1 MKAKLFLIILLL
13 LILFPQ
19 GILAEEAELL
29 PDLSALEDAVNEL
42 DDSFE
47 NVFSLKELWDSA
59 LKGNISF
66 DFSSVFQGLLQIL
79 FGELNHFS
87 FLLGQ
92 LLLLGIIG
100 AVLNVFSDGFS
111 GGAASKTGKYVIYLA
126 FLLIAIKNFH
136 FALDLGTETIQHAA
150 NFLYALL
157 PIILS
162 SFAFTGGTMASAIV
176 QPSVIAVITVFMG
189 ILERFFLPLLM
200 LMAALTICSHLT
212 DKYSFDKFRDLI
224 RNVILISL
232 GFLMMIFTG
241 VLGLSGLAAGTVDGL
256 AAKSVKMA
264 AGNFIPLVGG
274 YISDAFDS
282 ILGAGM
288 ILRSSIG
295 IFGVI
300 AVAMIII
307 VPALRIL
314 IMSFLFKL
322 AGAVLQPFS
331 NDEFSNALSDFS
343 SVLTLLFALVVVT
356 GLLFFFLIICILAV
370 STMTMMFR

>member
-1 MKAKLFLIILLL
+1 
-13 LILFPQ
+13 
-19 GILAEEAELL
+19 
-29 PDLSALEDAVNEL
+29 
-42 DDSFE
+42 
-47 NVFSLKELWDSA
+47 
-59 LKGNISF
+59 
-66 DFSSVFQGLLQIL
+66 
-79 FGELNHFS
+79 
-87 FLLGQ
+87 
-92 LLLLGIIG
+92 
-100 AVLNVFSDGFS
+100 
-111 GGAASKTGKYVIYLA
+111 
-126 FLLIAIKNFH
+126 
-136 FALDLGTETIQHAA
+136 
-150 NFLYALL
+150 
-157 PIILS
+157 
-162 SFAFTGGTMASAIV
+162 
-176 QPSVIAVITVFMG
+176 
-189 ILERFFLPLLM
+189 
-200 LMAALTICSHLT
+200 
-212 DKYSFDKFRDLI
+212 
-224 RNVILISL
+224 
-232 GFLMMIFTG
+232 MMIFTG

>member
-1 MKAKLFLIILLL
+1 MKAKLFFIILLL
-13 LILFPQ
+13 LISFPQ
-19 GILAEEAELL
+19 TVFAAESEML

-42 DDSFE
+42 DDSLDD
-47 NVFSLKELWDSA
+47 VFSVKELWESA
-59 LKGNISF
+59 LKGDISF
-66 DFSSVFQGLLQIL
+66 DFLSFFRGLLKIL
-79 FGELNHFS
+79 FRELQSFS
-87 FLLGQ
+87 YLLGQ

-100 AVLNVFSDGFS
+100 AVLNVFSDSFS
-111 GGAASKTGKYVIYLA
+111 NGTAAKTGKYVVYLA

-150 NFLYALL
+150 DFLYALL
-157 PIILS
+157 PVILS
-162 SFAFTGGTMASAIV
+162 SFAFTGGTVAAAVV
-176 QPSVIAVITVFMG
+176 QPSVVMIITVFMG

-212 DKYSFDKFRDLI
+212 DKYSFGKFRDLI

-241 VLGLSGLAAGTVDGL
+241 VLGLSGIAAGTVDGL

-264 AGNFIPLVGG
+264 VGNFIPLVGG

-288 ILRSSIG
+288 LLRSSIG
-295 IFGVI
+295 IFGVL
-300 AVAMIII
+300 AVAIIII
-307 VPALRIL
+307 VPALRLL
-314 IMSFLFKL
+314 IMSFMFKL

-331 NDEFSNALSDFS
+331 DDGFSDALSSFS

-356 GLLFFFLIICILAV
+356 GLLFFFLILCIVAV